1 MNSNNQNSP
10 GLHIPRRTFIRRAAT
25 IAGGTAVFGI
35 FARRGSTA
43 ELPTLVN
50 SIRSLSN
57 PYHATWNQGGAAFA
71 KSIGADYVT
80 LVTEGN
86 SEKGIADIRA
96 IIQKTGGN
104 MVLNVDPNDAPDG
117 RPIVDACT
125 KAGVYVTTQWTRPSD
140 LHPWDCNPYY
150 VSYITF
156 DNLKYGQATAD
167 ALIKAIGG
175 SGGIV
180 ALNGILSS
188 DAATG
193 RRAGLEKA
201 LAANPNVK
209 LLDVQ
214 VASWKSTEAYTIVS
228 AWLTRFGDQIKGIWC
243 ANDDMATGALE
254 ALRAEGLAGKVLVTG
269 IDGIKLAV
277 EGVRAGEIV
286 ATVSWDPYWQ
296 GSMGLSIAYGAKTG
310 KFDPAKEPKEH
321 REFYGTGVVVTKDNA
336 DEFYKSHV
344 ESAPT
349 IDFNDYWGRATG
361 LVRQS

>member
-1 MNSNNQNSP
+1 MNSKNQNSSGSP
-10 GLHIPRRTFIRRAAT
+10 IQRRTFIRRAAT
-25 IAGGTAVFGI
+25 IAGGTAIFGTL
-35 FARRGSTA
+35 AHRSYAAGQ
-43 ELPTLVN
+43 PTLVN

-71 KSIGADYVT
+71 KSVGAEYVT

-104 MVLNVDPNDAPDG
+104 MVLNVDPNDAPDA
-117 RPIVDACT
+117 RPIVDDCM
-125 KAGVYVTTQWTRPSD
+125 KAGVYLVTQWTRPAD

-150 VSYITF
+150 VCYITF
-156 DNLKYGQATAD
+156 DNLKYGEATAD

-175 SGGIV
+175 SGGLV
-180 ALNGILSS
+180 ALGGILSS
-188 DAATG
+188 DAETG

-209 LLDVQ
+209 LLDFQ
-214 VASWKSTEAYTIVS
+214 VANWKSTEAYTIVS

-243 ANDDMATGALE
+243 ANDDMANGALE

-269 IDGIKLAV
+269 IDGIKLAI
-277 EGVRAGEIV
+277 EGVRAGEMV

-296 GSMGLSIAYGAKTG
+296 GSMGLSIGYGAKTG

-321 REFYGTGVVVTKDNA
+321 REFYGTGVLVTKDNV
-336 DEFYKSHV
+336 EEYYKTHV
-344 ESAPT
+344 ESEPK

-361 LVRQS
+361 QVRQT